1 MMEKSIEKLMDE
13 IMTNPGVNGVVCT
26 DAQGL
31 VVAAQGVGRKST
43 GGQMTGV
50 LDLARDLHPDVK
62 DEPIVCIESD
72 AGSLLLKSCDGITIG
87 IHKTNS

>member
-1 MMEKSIEKLMDE
+1 MNFLF
-13 IMTNPGVNGVVCT
+13 P
-26 DAQGL
+26 
-31 VVAAQGVGRKST
+31 AQGVGRKST

-72 AGSLLLKSCDGITIG
+72 AG
-87 IHKTNS
+87 